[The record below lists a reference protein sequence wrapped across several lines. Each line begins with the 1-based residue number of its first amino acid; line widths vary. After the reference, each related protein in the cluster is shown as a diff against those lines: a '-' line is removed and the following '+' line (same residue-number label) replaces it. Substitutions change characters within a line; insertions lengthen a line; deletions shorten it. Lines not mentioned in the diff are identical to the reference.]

1 MLKNYIK
8 IAFRNLI
15 RYRAY
20 TFINIFG
27 LAIGIICCLLI
38 LVYVQDELSYDRY
51 HEKADQI
58 YRIINAGTIR
68 GNQIEIPLVSGPWG
82 PAMVEEYPEVLK
94 AVRIKPPDLRWVI
107 EHGDRKFFEKGVYF
121 VDPAFFE
128 VFDVEMV
135 AGDPETVLD
144 VPYSMVITEDM
155 AEKYFGEED
164 PVGKIIVGDN
174 WMNFNITGIMKKH
187 PPSTHMNYDF
197 LANFETL
204 NKAIDPIN
212 KQLYYGDLSTNWQN
226 FRIYTYL
233 LLEKNTDPEAVVV
246 KMRTLLEE
254 RLGRMFRIAGVELNP
269 YLQKLTDIH
278 LKSNLEGELGPN
290 SDESYIYIFSA
301 VALFVL
307 LIACINFMNLSTARS
322 ESRAKEVGIRK
333 AVGADR
339 FQLIKQFLSESS
351 IFTLFASVLAGIAVL
366 LLLTPF
372 NAIADKNISG
382 SDLINSQTIFS
393 LIVLVIIVGV
403 VSGSYPAFLLSAFR
417 PAEVLS
423 GKMRK
428 GASSG
433 LLRKILVVVQFS
445 ISVFLIIG
453 LSIIYT
459 QMEYIKNR
467 RLGFN
472 KENILAVPLSDPA
485 PRRNYESYKNT
496 LLSNS
501 SVIKVSAS
509 STIPGGLFGIALLRP
524 VGRPVN
530 ENLTVQATAVDY
542 DFVETFGM
550 ELQEGRDFSREF
562 ATDINTALLLNEEAV
577 QQFGFDPELEKRL
590 MPGGQGP
597 GQGQVV
603 LPVIGVLKDYHFKSL
618 HQKIEP
624 FVLSLGTEQAFN
636 WVFIKTT
643 GASMSRVMQFAE
655 KEWQRINPGHP
666 FDYTFVDNSIA
677 MMYQSEMRLSRL
689 FSIFTGVAIFIACLG
704 LFGLASFTVEQRT
717 KEIGIRKI
725 LGASISGIVIILSK
739 EYVKWIVLANV
750 LAWPAAYVVMNQ
762 WLKNFAYR
770 TDIGISAFFL
780 SAVLALVIAL
790 LTVSYQSIKAALAN
804 PVESLRYE

>member
-1 MLKNYIK
+1 M
-8 IAFRNLI
+8 
-15 RYRAY
+15 RA
-20 TFINIFG
+20 
-27 LAIGIICCLLI
+27 
-38 LVYVQDELSYDRY
+38 
-51 HEKADQI
+51 
-58 YRIINAGTIR
+58 
-68 GNQIEIPLVSGPWG
+68 
-82 PAMVEEYPEVLK
+82 
-94 AVRIKPPDLRWVI
+94 
-107 EHGDRKFFEKGVYF
+107 
-121 VDPAFFE
+121 
-128 VFDVEMV
+128 
-135 AGDPETVLD
+135 
-144 VPYSMVITEDM
+144 
-155 AEKYFGEED
+155 
-164 PVGKIIVGDN
+164 
-174 WMNFNITGIMKKH
+174 
-187 PPSTHMNYDF
+187 
-197 LANFETL
+197 
-204 NKAIDPIN
+204 
-212 KQLYYGDLSTNWQN
+212 
-226 FRIYTYL
+226 
-233 LLEKNTDPEAVVV
+233 
-246 KMRTLLEE
+246 LLEE
-254 RLGRMFRIAGVELNP
+254 RLGRFFRIAGVELNP

-290 SDESYIYIFSA
+290 SDESYIYIFSV

-322 ESRAKEVGIRK
+322 ETRAKEVGIRK

-366 LLLTPF
+366 LLLIPF

-382 SDLINSQTIFS
+382 SDLINSQTIIL
-393 LIVLVIIVGV
+393 LIGLVIIVGI

-453 LSIIYT
+453 LSIIYS

-467 RLGFN
+467 HLGFN
-472 KENILAVPLSDPA
+472 KGNILAVPLSDPA
-485 PRRNYESYKNT
+485 PRSNYESYKNA

-501 SVIKVSAS
+501 SVINVSAS

-524 VGRPVN
+524 VGRPAN

-562 ATDINTALLLNEEAV
+562 ASDMNSALLLNEEAV
-577 QQFGFDPELEKRL
+577 KQFGFDSELDKRL
-590 MPGGQGP
+590 TRAGQGP

-603 LPVIGVLKDYHFKSL
+603 LPVIGILKDYHFKSL

-624 FVLSLGTEQAFN
+624 FVLSLNSEQAFN

-643 GASMSRVMQFAE
+643 GESMSRVMQFAE

-689 FSIFTGVAIFIACLG
+689 FSIFTGIAIFIACLG

-717 KEIGIRKI
+717 KEIGIRKV
-725 LGASISGIVIILSK
+725 LGAPIGGIVFILSK

-770 TDIGISAFFL
+770 TDVGISIFFL
-780 SAVLALVIAL
+780 SAVLALAIAL
-790 LTVSYQSIKAALAN
+790 LTVSFQSIKAALAD

>member
-8 IAFRNLI
+8 IAFRNLV

-68 GNQIEIPLVSGPWG
+68 GNQIEMPVVSGPWG
-82 PAMVEEYPEVLK
+82 PAMVEEFPEVLK
-94 AVRIKPPDLRWVI
+94 AVRIKPPDSRWVI
-107 EHGDRKFFEKGVYF
+107 EHKDRRFPEKGVYF

-128 VFDVEMV
+128 IFDVEMV
-135 AGDPETVLD
+135 AGDPETVLNA
-144 VPYSMVITEDM
+144 PYSMVITEEM

-164 PVGKIIVGDN
+164 PVGKIIVGDT

-187 PPSTHMNYDF
+187 PASTHMNYDF
-197 LANFETL
+197 LVNFETL
-204 NKAIDPIN
+204 NVAIDPVN
-212 KQLYYGDLSTNWQN
+212 KQLYYGDITTNWQN
-226 FRIYTYL
+226 FRVYTYL
-233 LLEKNTDPEAVVV
+233 LLEKNADPEAVNV

-254 RLGRMFRIAGVELNP
+254 RLGRLFRTAGVELNP

-339 FQLIKQFLSESS
+339 FQLIKQFLSESL
-351 IFTLFASVLAGIAVL
+351 IFTLFASVLACIAVL
-366 LLLTPF
+366 LLLAPF
-372 NAIADKNISG
+372 NAIADKNISV
-382 SDLINSQTIFS
+382 SDLINSQTIIL
-393 LIVLVIIVGV
+393 LIGLVIIVGI
-403 VSGSYPAFLLSAFR
+403 VSGSYPAFLLSAFK

-453 LSIIYT
+453 LSIIYS

-472 KENILAVPLSDPA
+472 KGNILAVPLSDPA
-485 PRRNYESYKNT
+485 PRSNYESYKNA

-509 STIPGGLFGIALLRP
+509 SSIPGGLFGIALLRP

-530 ENLTVQATAVDY
+530 ENLTVQITAVDY
-542 DFVETFGM
+542 DFLETFGM

-562 ATDINTALLLNEEAV
+562 ASDMNTALLLNEEAV
-577 QQFGFDPELEKRL
+577 KQFEFDPELEKRL
-590 MPGGQGP
+590 TPGG
-597 GQGQVV
+597 GQVV

-624 FVLSLGTEQAFN
+624 FVLSLATEQAFL

-643 GASMSRVMQFAE
+643 GESMSRVMQFAE
-655 KEWQRINPGHP
+655 KEWQRLNPGHP
-666 FDYTFVDNSIA
+666 FDYTFVDNNIA

-689 FSIFTGVAIFIACLG
+689 FSIFTGITIFIACLG

-717 KEIGIRKI
+717 KEIGIRKV

-770 TDIGISAFFL
+770 TDIGILTFFL

-790 LTVSYQSIKAALAN
+790 LTVSFQSIKAALAD
-804 PVESLRYE
+804 PVKSLRYE